1 MKGTKGLG
9 FPSSRHWG
17 PARQITSGLGI
28 GKHSKEG
35 SFDNWRQPGECS
47 HINGHVLKLPPAN
60 SFFVVEH
67 VTVFS
72 LESQSFKFKPEGG
85 GVRPRNGGD
94 VRRPKDAAV
103 VNSLQGQKSLSGT
116 FHGDFRSDEDKF
128 EILYSTLNQE
138 SVQDICR
145 EFAPVQPLV
154 ECCEIELGSWVSQTR
169 QEVEGFD
176 QVRG

>member
-17 PARQITSGLGI
+17 RARQITSGLGI

-35 SFDNWRQPGECS
+35 SFDNWRQPGEGS
-47 HINGHVLKLPPAN
+47 QINGHVLKLPPAN

-116 FHGDFRSDEDKF
+116 FHGDFRSDEDK
-128 EILYSTLNQE
+128 LYSTLNQE
-138 SVQDICR
+138 SDQDICR

-154 ECCEIELGSWVSQTR
+154 ECCKIELGSRVSHTS
-169 QEVEGFD
+169 QEGEGFA
-176 QVRG
+176 QLRG